1 MLLSILIP
9 VYNERTVVER
19 SLALVLAAP
28 LPENM
33 ERELVIVDDC
43 STDGTSEI
51 LKRFAQNEPR
61 VRLIGKSVN
70 QGKGAAVRT
79 AIEHATGDFC
89 LVQDAD
95 LEYDPNEYVK
105 LLRPLLDGRADA
117 VFGSRYLAGDQTRV
131 LPFWHSMI
139 NKGLTAVSNMFS
151 NLNVTDMETCYKVFR
166 TDLLKSI
173 PIRSDR
179 FGFEPEITMKTSKR
193 KLRVYEVPISYH
205 GRTYEEGK
213 KIGWKDGIKALGVIL
228 YFWVVDDLYVASYG
242 RGLLN
247 SLTGTPQ
254 YLSWLTRV
262 LRPNLGDSVIEIG
275 AGLGNLTG
283 RLMARKLFYVACESD
298 PLYLHALRNRF
309 LRTPNVT
316 VCRLDPENPA
326 DYAEWSGNNQAQ
338 QKAEQEWGEKDS
350 GGQFDTALCVNVL
363 ETVEDPAL
371 VLRSLREVLK
381 DGGKVVVLVPQGK
394 GLYGSLD
401 RALGHKRRFSVA
413 DIRSMLETSGFRVER
428 TYQLNKIGAVSW
440 WVHGKLLRRKKIS
453 KLSLK
458 LFDKTVWIWRR
469 IDGIMPWRGLSL
481 IAIARRSDDVG
492 QGRALPAAGP
502 SNNA

>member
-33 ERELVIVDDC
+33 ERELVIIDDC
-43 STDGTSEI
+43 STDGTSDI
-51 LKRFAQNEPR
+51 LAHFAAKEPR
-61 VRLIGKSVN
+61 IRLHRHEVN

-79 AIEHATGDFC
+79 AIEKAQGDFC

-95 LEYDPNEYVK
+95 LEYDPSEYVK
-105 LLRPLLDGRADA
+105 LMRPLLDGRADA
-117 VFGSRYLAGDQTRV
+117 VFGSRYLVSEQSRV

-139 NKGLTAVSNMFS
+139 NKYLTLVSNMFS

-173 PIRSDR
+173 PIRSNR
-179 FGFEPEITMKTSKR
+179 FGFEPEITMKASKR

-213 KIGWKDGIKALGVIL
+213 KIGWKDGVKALGVICH
-228 YFWVVDDLYVASYG
+228 FWLVDDLYVASYG

-262 LRPNLGDSVIEIG
+262 LRPHLGDTVFEVG

-283 RLMARKLFYVACESD
+283 RLMARKLEYVAGEKD

-309 LRTPNVT
+309 LKTPSVT
-316 VCRLDPENPA
+316 VCKLDPEDPA
-326 DYAEWSGNNQAQ
+326 DYAPWR
-338 QKAEQEWGEKDS
+338 EKFES
-350 GGQFDTALCVNVL
+350 ALCVNLL
-363 ETVEDPAL
+363 ESVDDPQL
-371 VLRSLREVLK
+371 VLTQLAGILK
-381 DGGKVVVLVPQGK
+381 PNGVAVVLVPQGP

-401 RALGHKRRFSVA
+401 RAMGHKRRFTEA
-413 DIRSMLETSGFRVER
+413 ELRGTMEKAGLRVDR
-428 TYQLNKIGAVSW
+428 IYQLNKIGAISW
-440 WVHGKLLRRKKIS
+440 WIFGKMLGRKRINKF
-453 KLSLK
+453 SLK

-469 IDGIMPWRGLSL
+469 IDGLLPWRGLSM
-481 IAIARRSDDVG
+481 IAVATKG
-492 QGRALPAAGP
+492 QG
-502 SNNA
+502 

>member
-19 SLALVLAAP
+19 SLSLVLNAP

-33 ERELVIVDDC
+33 ERELVVVDDC

-51 LKRFAQNEPR
+51 LERMAAREPR
-61 VRLIGKSVN
+61 IRLLRHAVN

-79 AIEHATGDFC
+79 GIQNATGDFC

-95 LEYDPNEYVK
+95 LEYDPTEYVK
-105 LLRPLLDGRADA
+105 LLRPLLTGHADA
-117 VFGSRYLAGDQTRV
+117 VFGSRYMAGEQTRV

-139 NKGLTAVSNMFS
+139 NKVLTLISNMFS

-173 PIRSDR
+173 PIRSNR
-179 FGFEPEITMKTSKR
+179 FGFEPEITMKASKR
-193 KLRVYEVPISYH
+193 KLRIYEVPISYH

-213 KIGWKDGIKALGVIL
+213 KIGWKDGVKALGVIL
-228 YFWVVDDLYVASYG
+228 RFWLIDDLYVVTYG

-247 SLTGTPQ
+247 NLTGTPQ

-262 LRPNLGDSVIEIG
+262 LRPHLGDTVLEIG

-283 RLMARKLFYVACESD
+283 RLMTRKLNYVAAEKD

-316 VCRLDPENPA
+316 VCELNPEIA
-326 DYAEWSGNNQAQ
+326 EDYEPWTASFES
-338 QKAEQEWGEKDS
+338 
-350 GGQFDTALCVNVL
+350 ALCVNVL
-363 ETVEDPAL
+363 ESVKDPAA
-371 VLRSLREVLK
+371 VLESLGRCLK
-381 DGGKVVVLVPQGK
+381 PGGRVIVLVPQGPR
-394 GLYGSLD
+394 LYGSLD
-401 RALGHKRRFSVA
+401 LAMGHKRRFSA
-413 DIRSMLETSGFRVER
+413 QEIRELLEHTGFRVEQLH
-428 TYQLNKIGAVSW
+428 QLNKIGAVSW
-440 WVHGKLLRRKKIS
+440 WIYGRLLGRKRIAKAA
-453 KLSLK
+453 LK
-458 LFDKTVWIWRR
+458 LFDKTVWFWRR
-469 IDGIMPWRGLSL
+469 IEALLPWRGLSL
-481 IAIARRSDDVG
+481 VAVAQRD
-492 QGRALPAAGP
+492 
-502 SNNA
+502 NN

>member
-51 LKRFAQNEPR
+51 LKRLAEIEPR
-61 VRLIGKSVN
+61 VRLIAKTVN

-79 AIEHATGDFC
+79 AIEQATGDFC

-105 LLRPLLDGRADA
+105 LLRPLLDGHADA
-117 VFGSRYLAGDQTRV
+117 VFGSRYLAGEQTRV

-139 NKGLTAVSNMFS
+139 NKGLTVVSNMFS

-228 YFWVVDDLYVASYG
+228 YFWLVDDLYVASYG

-262 LRPNLGDSVIEIG
+262 LRPHLGDSVIEIG

-283 RLMARKLFYVACESD
+283 RLMARKLSYVACESD

-316 VCRLDPENPA
+316 VCRLDPEKPA
-326 DYAEWSGNNQAQ
+326 DYAEWSGNNAAP
-338 QKAEQEWGEKDS
+338 KLDSEK
-350 GGQFDTALCVNVL
+350 FDTTLCVNVL
-363 ETVEDPAL
+363 EAVEDPAL

-381 DGGKVVVLVPQGK
+381 DDGKVVVLVPQGK

-413 DIRSMLETSGFRVER
+413 DIRALLESSGFQIER
-428 TYQLNKIGAVSW
+428 TYQLNKIGALSW
-440 WVHGKLLRRKKIS
+440 WIHGKLLHRKKIS

-481 IAIARRSDDVG
+481 IAIARRTEVKS
-492 QGRALPAAGP
+492 
-502 SNNA
+502 